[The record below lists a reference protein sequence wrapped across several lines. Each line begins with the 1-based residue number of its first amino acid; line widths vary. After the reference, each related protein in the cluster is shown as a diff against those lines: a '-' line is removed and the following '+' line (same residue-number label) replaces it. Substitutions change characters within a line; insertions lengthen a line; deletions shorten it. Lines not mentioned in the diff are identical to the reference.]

1 MIAFRCWYCGKRY
14 AVAEA
19 RVGELVPCTCRHTLR
34 VPKRNGGNSRVK
46 TPTDWLV
53 EVLVYGG
60 GGAFLGCGLAFLIL
74 SQVPRFLGRG
84 AAGIGSLR
92 TAWALVGGLT
102 LLGFLFG
109 ALAGERGINWIGRM
123 IRAREDT

>member
-19 RVGELVPCTCRHTLR
+19 RVGERLTCTCRHPLR

-46 TPTDWLV
+46 TATDWLV

-74 SQVPRFLGRG
+74 SQLPRLTGRG
-84 AAGIGSLR
+84 TGLLEVG
-92 TAWALVGGLT
+92 WAFVGGLT

-109 ALAGERGINWIGRM
+109 ALGGERGINWVGRM
-123 IRAREDT
+123 IREREDR

>member
-1 MIAFRCWYCGKRY
+1 MIVFRCWYCGKRY

-19 RVGELVPCTCRHTLR
+19 RVGERLTCTCRHPLR

-46 TPTDWLV
+46 TATDWLV

-60 GGAFLGCGLAFLIL
+60 GGAFLGGGLAFLLL
-74 SQVPRFLGRG
+74 SQLRWRG
-84 AAGIGSLR
+84 LVAVRSGLKE
-92 TAWALVGGLT
+92 AWALVGGLT

-109 ALAGERGINWIGRM
+109 ALGGERGINWVGRM
-123 IRAREDT
+123 IRAREER